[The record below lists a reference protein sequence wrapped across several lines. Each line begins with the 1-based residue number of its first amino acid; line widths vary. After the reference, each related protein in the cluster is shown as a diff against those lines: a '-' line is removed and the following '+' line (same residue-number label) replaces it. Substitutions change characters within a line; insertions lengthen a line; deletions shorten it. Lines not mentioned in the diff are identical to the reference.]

1 MGLHTRIDSRVERV
15 TALAEVGNL
24 YVNRNQIGAVVGVQ
38 PFGGEGLSGTG
49 PKAGG
54 PLYMKRLSRC
64 ADPRVTHQLAQTS
77 EILRINE
84 HPNTE
89 LPSIIKRSIDALS
102 IWETKDRVAI
112 LTRCADNL
120 DQLMTAKGLQL
131 RKGIRAGTQLMEAVN
146 LPGPTGEKN
155 ILTFHPRG
163 VLAVLAGTD
172 VNILTRQVSRVISTG
187 NSAIIIATHPTE
199 LEMSILSEAL
209 VRAGAPRDL
218 VSFVPASDGFDLL
231 RGDIHG
237 VVVDGPDR
245 NKVGR
250 LICERGGAILPI
262 LSINDDIER
271 FFIERTRTVDTTAA
285 GGNASLLAM

>member
-1 MGLHTRIDSRVERV
+1 
-15 TALAEVGNL
+15 
-24 YVNRNQIGAVVGVQ
+24 
-38 PFGGEGLSGTG
+38 
-49 PKAGG
+49 
-54 PLYMKRLSRC
+54 
-64 ADPRVTHQLAQTS
+64 
-77 EILRINE
+77 
-84 HPNTE
+84 
-89 LPSIIKRSIDALS
+89 
-102 IWETKDRVAI
+102 
-112 LTRCADNL
+112 
-120 DQLMTAKGLQL
+120 MTAKGLQL